1 MPTFDTPEPISVSV
15 ELGVG
20 DIRIDATDRTDT
32 IVEVRPSD
40 PTKKGDVAA
49 AEQTRVDYAN
59 GHLMV
64 SGPKGRRQWRPR
76 RGGESIDVSIALPT
90 GSLVH
95 AEAGVA
101 TLRSSGRLGEFR
113 GKVGI
118 GDVALD
124 ETGSLEL
131 KTGFGDIRIEWAA
144 GKAEVVTGSGS
155 VRIGRIDG
163 AAVVKN
169 SNGDTWIGE
178 VGGEARVRAA
188 NGDISIG
195 VAHEG
200 VAAKSAN
207 GDVRFGD
214 LARGAA
220 IAQTAAGAVE
230 IGIRDGVAAWLDLH
244 TGFGNVVND
253 LDTSGAPAT
262 GQDTVEVH
270 ASTSYGDITVH
281 RSTMSKATSKE
292 GRDLS

>member
-1 MPTFDTPEPISVSV
+1 MPAFDTPEPISVSV

-40 PTKKGDVAA
+40 PKKKADVVA
-49 AEQTRVDYAN
+49 AEQTRVEYAN
-59 GHLMV
+59 GHLTV
-64 SGPKGRRQWRPR
+64 SGPKGWRQWRPR
-76 RGGESIDVSIALPT
+76 RGSESIDVSIALPA

-95 AEAGVA
+95 ADAGIA

-113 GKVGI
+113 GKVGV
-118 GDVALD
+118 GDISLD

-131 KTGFGDIRIEWAA
+131 KTGFGDIRIERAA
-144 GKAEVVTGSGS
+144 GSAEVGTGSGS
-155 VRIGRIDG
+155 VRIGRVDG
-163 AAVVKN
+163 TAVVKN

-188 NGDISIG
+188 NGDISID
-195 VAHEG
+195 VAREG

-214 LARGAA
+214 VARGAA
-220 IAQTAAGAVE
+220 VAQTAAGAVE

-244 TGFGNVVND
+244 TGFGNVVSD
-253 LDTSGAPAT
+253 LETSGAPEP

-281 RSTMSKATSKE
+281 RSMTSKA
-292 GRDLS
+292 GRDVS